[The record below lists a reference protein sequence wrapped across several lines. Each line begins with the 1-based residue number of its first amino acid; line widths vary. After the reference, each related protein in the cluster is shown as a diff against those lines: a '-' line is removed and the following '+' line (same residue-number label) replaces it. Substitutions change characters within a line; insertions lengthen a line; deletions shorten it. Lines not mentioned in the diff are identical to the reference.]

1 MGKEI
6 RHYDFTKKPRKA
18 SPFWM
23 WVARNFA
30 IKPRLKGRKV
40 TVKKI
45 GMTGI
50 EPPYLLFVTH
60 ASMLDFPAMYTA
72 VAPHN
77 ANNVVA
83 IDAIRD
89 VGDWIM
95 RRLGC
100 ICKRKFVKDLN
111 LIRNM
116 RYCVDK
122 YKSIVCIY
130 PEARYTLDGT
140 TGFLPDSLGK
150 MSKLLKVPAVV
161 LRLYGTFVAA
171 PQWNKDEQY
180 LPIMCELECVATA
193 EEVKKL
199 SADELNAPGR
209 ISQTTAQALL
219 ARAYLWQSGYP
230 VYANTWN
237 EALTYARKVRDS
249 GLHQLNYTPTSITTS
264 MPEYTIGTGNSST
277 SEDCKDRSYYT
288 NENSPANGY
297 CSLFINMC
305 SNLYDTSARESMF
318 EVEFYGNG
326 LDQSNESGKVGL
338 YNGIQNS
345 ITTDE
350 DQPFAYAWYDATKIL
365 VRLYNKLVND
375 PTTVEEA
382 AEVGDR
388 DARKWWNVSDYT
400 FDTSSGSAVKTL
412 RTNYRQR
419 QIEFLS
425 TGMNNVFPGKWRAE
439 YDPIRPWARNNGSIN
454 FPVMRYSDVLLMIAE
469 ASNEIDGPTQ
479 EAIDAINEVRERAG
493 AISMSLNDFP
503 DQATL
508 RQFIFEER
516 TRELCFE
523 VPRHMELRR
532 MGRDFF
538 FTRIRMLQDQ
548 SLYISNQ
555 SSSTI
560 GYPTDNVRSVPAR
573 NLSER
578 HIYLP
583 IPQSELN
590 VNTICGQ
597 NEGW

>member
-1 MGKEI
+1 M
-6 RHYDFTKKPRKA
+6 
-18 SPFWM
+18 
-23 WVARNFA
+23 N
-30 IKPRLKGRKV
+30 
-40 TVKKI
+40 
-45 GMTGI
+45 
-50 EPPYLLFVTH
+50 
-60 ASMLDFPAMYTA
+60 
-72 VAPHN
+72 
-77 ANNVVA
+77 
-83 IDAIRD
+83 
-89 VGDWIM
+89 
-95 RRLGC
+95 
-100 ICKRKFVKDLN
+100 
-111 LIRNM
+111 
-116 RYCVDK
+116 
-122 YKSIVCIY
+122 
-130 PEARYTLDGT
+130 
-140 TGFLPDSLGK
+140 
-150 MSKLLKVPAVV
+150 
-161 LRLYGTFVAA
+161 
-171 PQWNKDEQY
+171 
-180 LPIMCELECVATA
+180 
-193 EEVKKL
+193 
-199 SADELNAPGR
+199 
-209 ISQTTAQALL
+209 
-219 ARAYLWQSGYP
+219 
-230 VYANTWN
+230 
-237 EALTYARKVRDS
+237 
-249 GLHQLNYTPTSITTS
+249 
-264 MPEYTIGTGNSST
+264 
-277 SEDCKDRSYYT
+277 
-288 NENSPANGY
+288 

-305 SNLYDTSARESMF
+305 SNLYDLTARESMF

-338 YNGIQNS
+338 YNGISVN
-345 ITTDE
+345 ITTDP
-350 DQPFAYAWYDATKIL
+350 DVPFAYAWYDATKIL
-365 VRLYNKLVND
+365 LRLY
-375 PTTVEEA
+375 EA
-382 AEVGDR
+382 S

-400 FDTSSGSAVKTL
+400 YTTTSGKAVKTL
-412 RTNYRQR
+412 RTDYQQT
-419 QIEFLS
+419 QIELNS
-425 TGMNNVFPGKWRAE
+425 TVMNNVFPGKWRAE

>member
-150 MSKLLKVPAVV
+150 MGKLLKVPVVV
-161 LRLYGTFVAA
+161 LRLYGTFIAA

-180 LPIMCELECVATA
+180 LPLRCELECVATA
-193 EEVKKL
+193 EEGRSL
-199 SADELNAPGR
+199 PAGELNAGSHRAMQRDDYAYQREEGIRLTNPRRANGLHNILYQCPHCGTEFKMYSEGTR
-209 ISQTTAQALL
+209 LWCAACGKGWQMTELSELVAEEGETEFRYIPDWMAWERKNVRAEVRSGSYRFEDDVTVHTLPNAKRFYDQGMGKLVQTPEGTRLICKAYGEKRELFWAGTELESVHVEYDYPYRKDKYKKNIFGDCVDISTPDDSYWLHPVSDRDQLTKISLATEEIYLL
-219 ARAYLWQSGYP
+219 AK
-230 VYANTWN
+230 
-237 EALTYARKVRDS
+237 EKVKERGREGQGEVKNKRS
-249 GLHQLNYTPTSITTS
+249 
-264 MPEYTIGTGNSST
+264 EETI
-277 SEDCKDRSYYT
+277 
-288 NENSPANGY
+288 
-297 CSLFINMC
+297 
-305 SNLYDTSARESMF
+305 
-318 EVEFYGNG
+318 
-326 LDQSNESGKVGL
+326 
-338 YNGIQNS
+338 
-345 ITTDE
+345 
-350 DQPFAYAWYDATKIL
+350 
-365 VRLYNKLVND
+365 
-375 PTTVEEA
+375 
-382 AEVGDR
+382 
-388 DARKWWNVSDYT
+388 
-400 FDTSSGSAVKTL
+400 
-412 RTNYRQR
+412 
-419 QIEFLS
+419 
-425 TGMNNVFPGKWRAE
+425 
-439 YDPIRPWARNNGSIN
+439 
-454 FPVMRYSDVLLMIAE
+454 
-469 ASNEIDGPTQ
+469 
-479 EAIDAINEVRERAG
+479 
-493 AISMSLNDFP
+493 
-503 DQATL
+503 
-508 RQFIFEER
+508 
-516 TRELCFE
+516 
-523 VPRHMELRR
+523 
-532 MGRDFF
+532 
-538 FTRIRMLQDQ
+538 
-548 SLYISNQ
+548 
-555 SSSTI
+555 
-560 GYPTDNVRSVPAR
+560 
-573 NLSER
+573 
-578 HIYLP
+578 
-583 IPQSELN
+583 
-590 VNTICGQ
+590 
-597 NEGW
+597 